1 MQPDSIGHYSFTN
14 LEKNPSSNSMAGVAE
29 SDAKNSIL
37 STFGNSNTGFSYTA
51 MLLYIKLCYFDG
63 QSNKT

>member
-1 MQPDSIGHYSFTN
+1 
-14 LEKNPSSNSMAGVAE
+14 MAGVAE